1 MLACARFDC
10 GAIDV
15 DGNLKCSW
23 IPKCGL
29 IRPVMAPIPLFYPQ
43 SKVPSTLKWNFNK
56 ICWKYKSGICEVQ
69 NCNVLSKSYHCCPRE
84 SWANFDGLIFFTHLI
99 FSCAAR
105 IYFQSWI
112 CKVCRM
118 CLHLINFDKLIYF
131 PFMFILRCPHVL
143 LRENIWDFV
152 IASLNQNMWKGVQG
166 SVSKNI
172 SFSAKE
178 ILNWARTP
186 PFG

>member
-1 MLACARFDC
+1 MAWSALLWHLFHCFTH
-10 GAIDV
+10 
-15 DGNLKCSW
+15 N
-23 IPKCGL
+23 PKCHQHWNETSTRFVGS
-29 IRPVMAPIPLFYPQ
+29 IKVEFARCKTVML
-43 SKVPSTLKWNFNK
+43 
-56 ICWKYKSGICEVQ
+56 
-69 NCNVLSKSYHCCPRE
+69 LSKSYHCCPRE

-178 ILNWARTP
+178 ILDWTRTP